1 MLNPSNLFDLNIG
14 CALSHR
20 RFIRSGDAW
29 VGITAKPIAVAAL
42 KAFDPV
48 RYGSLAFANPLPLT
62 GSAPLHDHPGRRRPA
77 GAAFA
82 QHRGWPDLDINGQVG
97 AWVRSGAESNPLVG
111 GRERRRRSLVEHA
124 YCFGHSQTGR
134 YLVTTSTRA
143 TREWSP
149 TTAADPR
156 PLHRRGR
163 RRRLRRRRSEESVRA
178 RAARDGPATP
188 DPGRRRPRDA
198 DHVAV
203 RLRCSA
209 SARGGPTATHV
220 SVASATTRWPA
231 PATRRPTRSTKAG
244 TSDTGSCAW
253 V

>member
-29 VGITAKPIAVAAL
+29 VGITAKPVAVAAL

-134 YLVTTSTRA
+134 YLVNYINASHPRMVA
-143 TREWSP
+143 DDGSRS
-149 TTAADPR
+149 TTATSS
-156 PLHRRGR
+156 G
-163 RRRLRRRRSEESVRA
+163 S
-178 RAARDGPATP
+178 PATASSAP
-188 DPGRRRPRDA
+188 FRGISAGPRRP
-198 DHVAV
+198 
-203 RLRCSA
+203 
-209 SARGGPTATHV
+209 
-220 SVASATTRWPA
+220 
-231 PATRRPTRSTKAG
+231 
-244 TSDTGSCAW
+244 
-253 V
+253 